1 GNVGGN
7 VAGSVASVTAA
18 VTLPTIPTNWIT
30 AAGINS
36 AAITSAK
43 FASGAITSTVL
54 ASSAIGASQIASNAI
69 TSAKIAADAIGA
81 SQIAVDAIGA
91 SELATDA
98 VSEIVAAVWAAAS
111 RTLTAATNFNNLS
124 SADVSA
130 AVWNAATATYGSAGS
145 YGLLVETNLDAAVS
159 GATAPTAAAVADA
172 VWDEALAGHLGAG
185 STGEALNAA
194 GAAGDPWTTVLP
206 GAYGAGSAGKIIGDN
221 INAPIATVDT
231 VVDAIKA
238 VTDNLPN
245 SGALTSLATA
255 AALATVDSNVDAILV
270 DTAEIGAAGA
280 GLTAI
285 PWNASWDA
293 EVQSE
298 CADALNAYDPP
309 TKAELD
315 SGFAGLNDIAA
326 TDIVTNGA
334 ITTLAGA
341 VVNVDLVDVC
351 TTNTDMRGTDSAY
364 TGTPPTAAAI
374 ADQVWEE
381 AIADHSGT
389 SGSTAESLAA
399 AGGSGDPWVTSL
411 PGSYTGTQAG
421 KILADILTDTGT
433 TIPGQLD
440 DMSGATFDTATDSLE
455 AIRNRGDSAW
465 TGGGSAPTVSEI
477 RIEMDTNSTQLAK
490 LGTPAG
496 ASMSADIAAVKS
508 DTGAILTDTAEIG
521 AAGAGLTA
529 LASASALAT
538 VDSNVDAILV
548 DTGTTI
554 PASIDALPTAA
565 ENRAEMDSNSTK
577 LAAIVA
583 DTGELQADWANGGR
597 LDLLID
603 AIKVVTDALPD
614 SGALTSLATA
624 AALATVDGKV
634 DAILVDTDA
643 TIPGLISALNDLS
656 AGDILT
662 TQLTESYAADGTSP
676 TLSQAIFLIQQ
687 FLYERST
694 SGATVTVKKL
704 DGSTTAAT
712 LTLDDDTAPTSITR
726 AS

>member
-1 GNVGGN
+1 MKKNVGSQIIGVQMVSATDGSAFTSAVTVYVTGDGGTQAVGSVSSGACTHEGNGFHTYVPAQAETNYAHVAFTFIGTGAVPATVQVYTSFPQTVDNATNISAIKTKTDYLPSVTAGGSGGVMISGTNSGTTTLGALTVTGATTYTGAVTASNASNNFRVNGVAPGAAGGMFIAGTNAATTITTGLTTTFTGNLTGSVGSVTGAVGSVTGNVGGN
-7 VAGSVASVTAA
+7 VTGSVGSVTGAVGSVTGNVGGNVVGSVASVTGA
-18 VTLPTIPTNWIT
+18 VTIDGTSVDLIWDETLTGHVTADSAGVAVKDILADTNELQTDDYPTTLATLAT
-30 AAGINS
+30 ASALATVDTVVDGIQTDLSNG
-36 AAITSAK
+36 TDGL
-43 FASGAITSTVL
+43 GAIKT
-54 ASSAIGASQIASNAI
+54 
-69 TSAKIAADAIGA
+69 
-81 SQIAVDAIGA
+81 AVDAIPT
-91 SELATDA
+91 S
-98 VSEIVAAVWAAAS
+98 
-111 RTLTAATNFNNLS
+111 N
-124 SADVSA
+124 
-130 AVWNAATATYGSAGS
+130 
-145 YGLLVETNLDAAVS
+145 
-159 GATAPTAAAVADA
+159 PTAAAIADA
-172 VWDEALAGHLGAG
+172 VWDESAASHVAAG
-185 STGEALNAA
+185 STGEALGN
-194 GAAGDPWTTVLP
+194 
-206 GAYGAGSAGKIIGDN
+206 
-221 INAPIATVDT
+221 
-231 VVDAIKA
+231 
-238 VTDNLPN
+238 
-245 SGALTSLATA
+245 ATA
-255 AALATVDSNVDAILV
+255 
-270 DTAEIGAAGA
+270 
-280 GLTAI
+280 
-285 PWNASWDA
+285 
-293 EVQSE
+293 
-298 CADALNAYDPP
+298 
-309 TKAELD
+309 
-315 SGFAGLNDIAA
+315 
-326 TDIVTNGA
+326 
-334 ITTLAGA
+334 
-341 VVNVDLVDVC
+341 
-351 TTNTDMRGTDSAY
+351 
-364 TGTPPTAAAI
+364 PTAAQV
-374 ADQVWEE
+374 ADAVWEE

-399 AGGSGDPWVTSL
+399 AGGSGDPWITSL

-421 KILADILTDTGT
+421 KILADILDDTGT
-433 TIPGQLD
+433 TIPGTI
-440 DMSGATFDTATDSLE
+440 ATVDANVDAILADTADMQ
-455 AIRNRGDSAW
+455 
-465 TGGGSAPTVSEI
+465 P
-477 RIEMDTNSTQLAK
+477 K

-529 LASASALAT
+529 LATASALAT

-548 DTGTTI
+548 DTGTTL

-577 LAAIVA
+577 LATIVA
-583 DTGELQADWANGGR
+583 DTGELQTDWANGGR
-597 LDLLID
+597 MDLLID

-624 AALATVDGKV
+624 AALATVDGNV

>member
-1 GNVGGN
+1 MKKNVSGQKIGAQM
-7 VAGSVASVTAA
+7 VSATDGSAFTGSVTVYVTGDGGTQAVGSVGSGACTHEGNGYHTYAPAQAETNYDLTAFTFIGTGAVPVTIQVFNSFPQTGDSYARLGAPAGASV
-18 VTLPTIPTNWIT
+18 
-30 AAGINS
+30 
-36 AAITSAK
+36 
-43 FASGAITSTVL
+43 
-54 ASSAIGASQIASNAI
+54 
-69 TSAKIAADAIGA
+69 
-81 SQIAVDAIGA
+81 
-91 SELATDA
+91 
-98 VSEIVAAVWAAAS
+98 
-111 RTLTAATNFNNLS
+111 
-124 SADVSA
+124 SAD
-130 AVWNAATATYGSAGS
+130 
-145 YGLLVETNLDAAVS
+145 
-159 GATAPTAAAVADA
+159 
-172 VWDEALAGHLGAG
+172 
-185 STGEALNAA
+185 
-194 GAAGDPWTTVLP
+194 
-206 GAYGAGSAGKIIGDN
+206 
-221 INAPIATVDT
+221 IATIDG
-231 VVDAIKA
+231 VVD
-238 VTDNLPN
+238 
-245 SGALTSLATA
+245 S
-255 AALATVDSNVDAILV
+255 ILV

-280 GLTAI
+280 GLTAV

-298 CADALNAYDPP
+298 CADALTAYDPP
-309 TKAELD
+309 TKTEMD
-315 SGFAGLNDIAA
+315 SGFAALNDIDAA
-326 TDIVTNGA
+326 GVRAAVGMASANLDTQLGA
-334 ITTLAGA
+334 L
-341 VVNVDLVDVC
+341 
-351 TTNTDMRGTDSAY
+351 
-364 TGTPPTAAAI
+364 PTAAEN
-374 ADQVWEE
+374 ADAVWEE

-477 RIEMDTNSTQLAK
+477 RIEMDTNSAQLAK

-496 ASMSADIAAVKS
+496 ASMSADIAAVKA

-565 ENRAEMDSNSTK
+565 ENRAEMDSNSTQ
-577 LAAIVA
+577 LATIVA

-603 AIKVVTDALPD
+603 AIKAVTDALPD